1 MARVTGQPARIS
13 AFRDPEAVRK
23 FPLLPA
29 VLAGLSGQLAEY
41 PPIKQS
47 EQICILIYN
56 EANAVCSGTKTAE
69 AGVAAL
75 QDKVTDFMKRRGYLH
90 G

>member
-1 MARVTGQPARIS
+1 MSAGTGAMRRSHTMPHGAQWLPGTGTR
-13 AFRDPEAVRK
+13 FRLWAP
-23 FPLLPA
+23 
-29 VLAGLSGQLAEY
+29 S
-41 PPIKQS
+41 
-47 EQICILIYN
+47 
-56 EANAVCSGTKTAE
+56 AE